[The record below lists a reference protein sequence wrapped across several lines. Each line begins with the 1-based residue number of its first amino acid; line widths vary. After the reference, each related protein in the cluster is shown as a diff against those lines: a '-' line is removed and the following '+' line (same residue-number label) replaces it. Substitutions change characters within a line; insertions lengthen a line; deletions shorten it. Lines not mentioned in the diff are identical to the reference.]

1 MKKITR
7 LLLCALVALQLIGC
21 LAGCSKDQETA
32 DGGSDTVADADF
44 VLTAEALSS
53 FTVIYPEGSELE
65 PAARSVATMVK
76 SITGKEAEV
85 KPDSSS
91 ETEYEILIGLT
102 NREACTSFYKGVEY
116 YDSGYALVGKKI
128 LIIGLQKQYAV
139 DSTMLFKVAILDKN
153 AADGVLMTQNDTVLN
168 KDSKLNS
175 LHGWIENSKKSYY
188 ANILEGVTIN
198 ALGDSYFEGSD
209 LEKEYVWLS
218 LLGSKYNM
226 SMNNYG
232 RGGSTVTNKITTN
245 SPMCDRYKSMAN
257 NNPDIVLLEGGRN
270 DFNKDVS
277 IGEIDGYDTTTF
289 AGALNVI
296 IEGLKEKYPNAMI
309 VCISNWNF
317 PDEKFGRVYTDYAGA
332 MEAVAERQ
340 GVYYIPACDP
350 AVSGVNMASKSF
362 REMYCLKTG
371 DVSHLNFAG
380 MKVAMNHFEKV
391 LAEYYQDFL
400 SKK

>member
-1 MKKITR
+1 MKNLSKALI
-7 LLLCALVALQLIGC
+7 LLLVLCQLICC
-21 LAGCSKDQETA
+21 LAGCGKDQGTA

-53 FTVIYPEGSELE
+53 YTVIYPEGSELE

-76 SITGKEAEV
+76 SVTGKEAEV

-102 NREACTSFYKGVEY
+102 NRETCTNFYKGVEY

-128 LIIGLQKQYAV
+128 LIIGLQKQYTI
-139 DSTMLFKVAILDKN
+139 DSTMLFKISILDKN
-153 AADGVLMTQNDTVLN
+153 TADGVLMTQSDTVLN
-168 KDSKLNS
+168 KDTKRNALYN
-175 LHGWIENSKKSYY
+175 WIENSKKSYY

-245 SPMCDRYKSMAN
+245 SPMCERYTSMSN
-257 NNPDIVLLEGGRN
+257 NNADIILLEGGRN
-270 DFNKDVS
+270 DFNKDVA
-277 IGEIDGYDTTTF
+277 IGETDSYDTTTF
-289 AGALNVI
+289 SGALNVT

-317 PDEKFGRVYTDYAGA
+317 PDEKFGRVYSDYAGA

-350 AVSGVNMASKSF
+350 AVSGINMASKSF
-362 REMYCLKTG
+362 RELYCIKTG

-380 MKVAMNHFEKV
+380 MKVAMTHFEKI